1 MKCCRGTIHIT
12 WWTIKVSPPSFD
24 FPGVNNSKY
33 ARENS
38 GIFIHLQTMIWN
50 QAACTV
56 ILLNICGAVEVE
68 ISHLSS
74 TYSVYHVF

>member
-1 MKCCRGTIHIT
+1 MHST
-12 WWTIKVSPPSFD
+12 WWTIKVSPHPLTCLVLITLKCQEKQWYFYT
-24 FPGVNNSKY
+24 F
-33 ARENS
+33 
-38 GIFIHLQTMIWN
+38 TMIWN

-74 TYSVYHVF
+74 TYSVYRVF